1 MLEKTITFTDFD
13 GNEATTVAYFN
24 LTKTECVDLNLEYE
38 EDGGLIGRL
47 KRMIEDRKDND
58 FIPQKPAV
66 DFVRLLV
73 DRAYGVRPA
82 DDPNAFVKEDD
93 NGVPLIRKFKRTL
106 AYDAYVYGLLTGAYS
121 LDEFASR
128 AMPKVSEEQMAE
140 AQKQME
146 SEGLGELVK
155 APLHEV

>member
-58 FIPQKPAV
+58 FVPQKPAV

-93 NGVPLIRKFKRTL
+93 NGVPLIRRFKRTL
-106 AYDAYVYGLLTGAYS
+106 AYDAYVYGLLTGTYS

-128 AMPKVSEEQMAE
+128 AMPKVSEQQMAE

-146 SEGLGELVK
+146 SEGLGDLVK

>member
-1 MLEKTITFTDFD
+1 MLKKTIKFTNFD
-13 GNEATTVAYFN
+13 GVETSMDAYFN

-47 KRMIEDRKDND
+47 KRMIAERKDKD

-82 DDPNAFVKEDD
+82 DDPNAFIKEDD
-93 NGVPLIRKFKRTL
+93 NGVPMIRKFKRTL
-106 AYDAYVYGLLTGAYS
+106 AYDAYVYGLLTGEYS
-121 LDEFASR
+121 LDEFATN
-128 AMPKVSEEQMAE
+128 AMPRVSEEQMAE

-155 APLHEV
+155 TPLKEV

>member
-93 NGVPLIRKFKRTL
+93 NGVPLIRRFKRTL
-106 AYDAYVYGLLTGAYS
+106 AYDAYVYGLLTGTYS

-128 AMPKVSEEQMAE
+128 AMPKVSEQQMAE
-140 AQKQME
+140 AQKQIE
-146 SEGLGELVK
+146 SEGLGDLVK

>member
-47 KRMIEDRKDND
+47 KRMIEDRKDKD

-93 NGVPLIRKFKRTL
+93 NGVPLIRKFKQTL
-106 AYDAYVYGLLTGAYS
+106 AYDAYVYGLLTGTYS

-128 AMPKVSEEQMAE
+128 AMPKVSEQQMAE

-146 SEGLGELVK
+146 SEGLGDLVK
-155 APLHEV
+155 VPLHEV

>member
-93 NGVPLIRKFKRTL
+93 NGVPLIRRFKRTL
-106 AYDAYVYGLLTGAYS
+106 AYDAYVYGLLTGTYS

-128 AMPKVSEEQMAE
+128 AMPKVSEQQMAE

-146 SEGLGELVK
+146 SEGLGDLVK